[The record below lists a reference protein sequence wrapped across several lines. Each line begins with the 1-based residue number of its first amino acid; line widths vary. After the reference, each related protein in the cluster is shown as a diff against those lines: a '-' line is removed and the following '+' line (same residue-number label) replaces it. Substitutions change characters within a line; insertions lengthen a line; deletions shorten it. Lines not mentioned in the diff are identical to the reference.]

1 MPWIYTRINAY
12 RSGHVIYTVITLDTI
27 HYFDLMFV
35 YEFHD
40 TAIVLLLYQR
50 TVFILIVVCKVIKQY
65 MYVYKKIANVIGK
78 RISSW

>member
-1 MPWIYTRINAY
+1 
-12 RSGHVIYTVITLDTI
+12 
-27 HYFDLMFV
+27 MFV

-50 TVFILIVVCKVIKQY
+50 TVFILIVVCIVIKQY